1 MKKTEGQ
8 KSRDTVI
15 LRNTVC
21 TVKKAERDAR
31 PKHKCDGKV
40 HHPRRMIG
48 KIRQQHRLGPSVY
61 VGDGIFRYPCVVV
74 LRHAW
79 LF

>member
-1 MKKTEGQ
+1 MWEY
-8 KSRDTVI
+8 
-15 LRNTVC
+15 LAY
-21 TVKKAERDAR
+21 TVKKAERDAGL
-31 PKHKCDGKV
+31 KHEGDGKV

-48 KIRQQHRLGPSVY
+48 KIRQHHRLGPSIY
-61 VGDGIFRYPCVVV
+61 VGDGIFRHPCVVV

>member
-1 MKKTEGQ
+1 MCSGTCTAEKK
-8 KSRDTVI
+8 VFH
-15 LRNTVC
+15 

-31 PKHKCDGKV
+31 PKHAGDGKF
-40 HHPRRMIG
+40 HHPRRTIG
-48 KIRQQHRLGPSVY
+48 KIRLHQRLGLSIY
-61 VGDGIFRYPCVVV
+61 MGDGIFRHPCVVV

>member
-1 MKKTEGQ
+1 MNE
-8 KSRDTVI
+8 V
-15 LRNTVC
+15 VH
-21 TVKKAERDAR
+21 TVKKAEHGAG
-31 PKHKCDGKV
+31 PKHEGDGKF

-48 KIRQQHRLGPSVY
+48 KIRQHHRLGPSIY
-61 VGDGIFRYPCVVV
+61 VGDGIFRLPCVVV